1 MKIKDP
7 IQFIYRMESILD
19 IYKRPFDPR
28 FPVVCTDETTKQLIK
43 EICKPLPISPG
54 HGERIDYEYERNG
67 VGHLL
72 MFFEPL
78 GGYRRVFVETN
89 HSKKEW
95 VCSLRDLMTTKY
107 KDAEKVTLVMDNL
120 AVHSPA
126 ALYEFLPAE
135 EARQLLRR
143 LEFQYTPKHASW
155 LNMAEIE
162 LAALSGQCLDRRIP
176 DLESLRD
183 EVGTWEANRN
193 KTAIRADWRFTTED
207 ARIKLKKL
215 YPTF

>member
-7 IQFIYRMESILD
+7 IQFIYRMETVLD
-19 IYKRPFDPR
+19 IYKRPYDSR

-43 EICKPLPISPG
+43 EICKPMPMSPG
-54 HGERIDYEYERNG
+54 HSERIDYEYERNG

-78 GGYRRVFVETN
+78 GGYRRVFVDTS
-89 HSKKEW
+89 HTKKVW
-95 VCSLRDLMTTKY
+95 VSSIRDLMSTKY
-107 KDAEKVTLVMDNL
+107 KEAEKVTLVMDNL
-120 AVHSPA
+120 AVHSA
-126 ALYEFLPAE
+126 AAFYEFLPAE

-143 LEFQYTPKHASW
+143 LDFQYTPKHASW

-162 LAALSGQCLDRRIP
+162 LAALSSQCLDRRIP
-176 DLESLRD
+176 DFASLH
-183 EVGTWEANRN
+183 EQTAAWEKNRN
-193 KTAIRADWRFTTED
+193 KTAVKADWRFTAED